1 MAKFRGFINNST
13 LPLNPRQLNPNLCF
27 GDERKWHGVIL
38 REGLKLNLF
47 TFRSFPFDHSRK
59 GKEGKDLSPFPK
71 LLKPFPVANYSFPGK
86 GKDPFLSQE
95 RILSFPKI
103 TETFPSCSFPKIAD
117 TFPSCNQGKDLST
130 PCLLQL
136 RWQLR
141 HFQCQFQAFQ
151 FLW

>member
-1 MAKFRGFINNST
+1 MSNLRAKKAIEKMG
-13 LPLNPRQLNPNLCF
+13 
-27 GDERKWHGVIL
+27 GYE
-38 REGLKLNLF
+38 
-47 TFRSFPFDHSRK
+47 SFPF
-59 GKEGKDLSPFPK
+59 LSPFEAFLLTILGKERILSFPKMTETFPSCK
-71 LLKPFPVANYSFPGK
+71 LLLSWERKGSFP
-86 GKDPFLSQE
+86 FQE